1 MKFHQF
7 FPFFGGLFRPPGS
20 GSGVPMRVRSPIAGP
35 DPATKIN
42 VDPSSSRSAQQH
54 CRDNKDV
61 GTYFFD
67 NKNIWM
73 ATKIFRSNLD
83 PFPAEFVISWTNG
96 SGYKIYVSFPR
107 IQIIKKYLKIRN
119 TGWFMAYWFQCLST
133 ILSNCWYRTGNFY
146 T

>member
-1 MKFHQF
+1 
-7 FPFFGGLFRPPGS
+7 
-20 GSGVPMRVRSPIAGP
+20 MRVRSPIAGP

-73 ATKIFRSNLD
+73 ATKI

-119 TGWFMAYWFQCLST
+119 TGK
-133 ILSNCWYRTGNFY
+133 N
-146 T
+146 